1 MTPESRTPPDDDE
14 QKCSDSDEIP
24 RKTLL
29 AAMPKRSFFRVLV
42 LLAALA
48 GIVYLRER
56 TASIAGCMSTAFNI
70 IPPPA
75 VSSSAGGV
83 RARIE
88 LHVDA
93 SAKARE

>member
-1 MTPESRTPPDDDE
+1 MTAESPMPPDDDE
-14 QKCSDSDEIP
+14 QHRPDNDEIP
-24 RKTLL
+24 RKSLL

-42 LLAALA
+42 LLAALV

-56 TASIAGCMSTAFNI
+56 TASIAGCMSTAFSI

-75 VSSSAGGV
+75 ASPSSGGV

-93 SAKARE
+93 AKARE